1 LLNFVTNPGQVCGP
15 QKYSAIRVNL
25 GQAVQATGLI
35 SGPLVSA
42 YAFFNHEKRVSAS
55 LLNVQYVY
63 LGIGAFV
70 FVLDALIFI
79 SRIPEITDADTEL
92 QAEESC
98 ITSSDVP
105 FMKQYR
111 LFHASFA
118 QWCYTGAQV
127 AISCYFINYVVEV
140 RPNTSNALAA
150 KLLAAAQGGFAIGRF
165 LGSIVMNWVKPRIV
179 LLFFTSAVVVFVS
192 LSTTSQYDAGL
203 AMVMLTIFFESV
215 VFPTILALGMKGLG
229 KHTKRGAGLIVAGI
243 SGGAVSKYFPETT
256 SRLHVHR

>member
-1 LLNFVTNPGQVCGP
+1 
-15 QKYSAIRVNL
+15 VNL

-42 YAFFNHEKRVSAS
+42 YAFFNHQKRISAN

-70 FVLDALIFI
+70 FFLDALIFI
-79 SRIPEITDADTEL
+79 TRIPEITDADTEL

-98 ITSSDVP
+98 IQSSDAP
-105 FMKQYR
+105 FIKQYR

-140 RPNTSNALAA
+140 RPHTSNALAA
-150 KLLAAAQGGFAIGRF
+150 KFLAIAQAGFALGRF
-165 LGSIVMNWVKPRIV
+165 LGSIVMNFVKPRMV
-179 LLFFTSAVVVFVS
+179 LLFFTSAVIVFAS

-203 AMVMLTIFFESV
+203 VMVILTIFFESV

-229 KHTKRGAGLIVAGI
+229 RHTKRGAGLIVAGI
-243 SGGAVSKYFPETT
+243 SGGAVSEYPRVNHFHNIGSNRLQQSPQFSQPPRTT
-256 SRLHVHR
+256 RA

>member
-1 LLNFVTNPGQVCGP
+1 VCGP

-25 GQAVQATGLI
+25 GQAIQATGLI

-42 YAFFNHEKRVSAS
+42 YAFFDHEERISAS

-70 FVLDALIFI
+70 FVLDALMFI
-79 SRIPEITDADTEL
+79 SRIPEVTDADME
-92 QAEESC
+92 QHAEEV
-98 ITSSDVP
+98 SSDVP

-118 QWCYTGAQV
+118 QWCSTGAQV

-140 RPNTSNALAA
+140 RPGTSNARAA
-150 KLLAAAQGGFAIGRF
+150 KFLAVAQGGFAIGRF
-165 LGSIVMNWVKPRIV
+165 LGSVIMNWVKPRMV

-203 AMVMLTIFFESV
+203 AMVIMSIFFESV
-215 VFPTILALGMKGLG
+215 IFPTILALGMKGLG
-229 KHTKRGAGLIVAGI
+229 KHTKRGAGLIVAGV
-243 SGGAVSKYFPETT
+243 SGGAVSEYF
-256 SRLHVHR
+256 